1 MWSWFCLNT
10 NPLYRLPLLAGG
22 IKFGTAVSV
31 VLIVGKQ
38 LQVPSKFGKQS
49 DAQNKISC
57 KSQDIVQSRVKSWF
71 KVSEVSGTAPII
83 CLWCRITGQQP
94 INASLA
100 KMPCFSPLFQLIN
113 VVVCF
118 TLPIICNQENRS
130 YWVPKCSVGN
140 ILLESWAKWDIPQ
153 KG

>member
-10 NPLYRLPLLAGG
+10 NPLCCLPLQAGG
-22 IKFGTAVSV
+22 IKCGTAVSG
-31 VLIVGKQ
+31 VLIVGKH
-38 LQVPSKFGKQS
+38 LQVLSKCGKQS
-49 DAQNKISC
+49 EAQSN
-57 KSQDIVQSRVKSWF
+57 QSKVRSWL
-71 KVSEVSGTAPII
+71 KVSEVSGSAPVI
-83 CLWCRITGQQP
+83 CLWCRITGRQP

-118 TLPIICNQENRS
+118 RLPIICNQENRS
-130 YWVPKCSVGN
+130 NWVPKCSVGN

>member
-10 NPLYRLPLLAGG
+10 NHLCRLTLLAGR
-22 IKFGTAVSV
+22 IGTAVSV
-31 VLIVGKQ
+31 ILIVGKQ
-38 LQVPSKFGKQS
+38 LQMPSKFGKQS
-49 DAQNKISC
+49 DAQDDQ
-57 KSQDIVQSRVKSWF
+57 SQDIVQSRVKSRF

-83 CLWCRITGQQP
+83 CLWCRIIGQQP

-118 TLPIICNQENRS
+118 RLPIICNQENRS
-130 YWVPKCSVGN
+130 NWVPKCSVGN